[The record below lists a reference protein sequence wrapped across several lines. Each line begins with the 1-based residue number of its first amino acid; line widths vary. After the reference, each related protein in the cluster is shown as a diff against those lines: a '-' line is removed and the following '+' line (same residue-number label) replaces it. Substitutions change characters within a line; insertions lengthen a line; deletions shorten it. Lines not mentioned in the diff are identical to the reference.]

1 MGGPSLLPYLGSLG
15 TGVMKGVLGAGLSSA
30 SVFGSWQATTAGLT
44 PEGLE
49 RQVREGVINSKGND
63 YELGQFS
70 RQIRDV
76 GMSLT
81 DFRTKVQQV
90 STGLGT
96 SVAEHTRF
104 MTSSMREL
112 QGFTDSISA
121 STRVVRSQVSA
132 GDTIASARMTGMN
145 LNQYG
150 QVVDALRGSGLVG
163 TFGRGQGYGATEIGF
178 NRNFGAAIGQG
189 QFGALR
195 DQALQNAASSALG
208 QVASGGRNI
217 SIGNAIDTQTSIFQ
231 ASQGM
236 GQLNNQ
242 RDASMIG
249 FGTQAIQKFDASLV
263 SRGAIGSTQL
273 PGMMVAGYDSA
284 RQGLLQRTNSELESV
299 EKQLQGP
306 FRDSAEDQAAKEEL
320 EARKSKLI
328 DQQKTYS
335 APTSPMSIN
344 RALRGG
350 DPNLRNEMIATM
362 VKSFTGKDDKGI
374 IDDSLENDM
383 VYGIVAQ
390 QMGVE
395 TGAAGVEQILK
406 ARAATN
412 SPEAQRAR
420 QRTLNN
426 NLNQFTSVFESKDTN
441 PQEQREKGMQLQ
453 KSLIPILSS
462 SNEGKAFDE
471 ELAGWVNNQGIF
483 KNQKVQDEL
492 ITQLGAVRT
501 GAGKGDDE
509 NTIRQA
515 QAEKIHAF
523 IRSRVIDPFT
533 GNQRT
538 GADQEIFSDRV
549 GKNQLTSP
557 MVEGGELTRANE
569 MLGSAITSITSTFQT
584 GADSLSSAIAK
595 LYTAI
600 SLGQPIDKPLASL
613 AGAATN
619 TALAG
624 PIILGKGITDAASA
638 GIGNLVTPAKAII
651 DIAGAAIGG
660 GAQAFD
666 AGTLPQARTAMIAP
680 PIEARAFGGPVYRG
694 MRASM
699 QTGEALISQHNSW
712 GMTSTLDQEHP
723 FIPQYD
729 SYVVSA
735 KDLKDSMSKVP
746 LQSNE
751 VDFVNRQ
758 PEGIEFFKERAMQA
772 SAASGKYGPGTVDP
786 RLLFALMKE
795 ESHFDVNA
803 ENAKS
808 SATGLFQI
816 LAPSKSKED
825 RNPFHNPFFN
835 ADIAGKMIAEKINMF
850 DKVTYDENGNEQL
863 IRSTVYNQG
872 MISGKQRS
880 FDAIDKTLLLWHGSY
895 AKPGQPGFSDD
906 DPEST
911 LDWLDRVRT
920 AYTLEGGKPRDF
932 TGTSVTKDDLYVIS
946 DLAQKAAGGEVLG
959 RSPVIVGEKGPE
971 VYMPGGSGRIL
982 PNDFL
987 NSLNNDRGQS
997 QQSISHKMTI
1007 EFVNSSGDSLG
1018 STEVDLMA
1026 AISHYAI
1033 LNPSKQIV
1041 RAT

>member
-70 RQIRDV
+70 RQIRDI

-231 ASQGM
+231 ASLGM

-306 FRDSAEDQAAKEEL
+306 FLNNAEDQAAKEEL

-335 APTSPMSIN
+335 ASTSPMSIN

-426 NLNQFTSVFESKDTN
+426 NLNQFTSVFESNDTN

-471 ELAGWVNNQGIF
+471 ELAGWVNSQGIF

-492 ITQLGAVRT
+492 ITQLGAVR
-501 GAGKGDDE
+501 GALAGKDE

-515 QAEKIHAF
+515 QAGKIHEF
-523 IRSRVIDPFT
+523 IRSRVIDPS

-538 GADQEIFSDRV
+538 GTDQDIFSDRV

-613 AGAATN
+613 AGAAVN
-619 TALAG
+619 TAITG

-638 GIGNLVTPAKAII
+638 GIGNLVNPAKAIS
-651 DIAGAAIGG
+651 DIAAAAIGG
-660 GAQAFD
+660 GAKAFD
-666 AGTLPQARTAMIAP
+666 AGTLPQARTAMIVP

-699 QTGEALISQHNSW
+699 QTGEALVSQDNSW

-735 KDLKDSMSKVP
+735 KDLKDSMNKVP

-751 VDFVNRQ
+751 VDFVNRH

-803 ENAKS
+803 ENPAS

-825 RNPFHNPFFN
+825 RNPFHNPVFS

-872 MISGKQRS
+872 MIAGKQRS
-880 FDAIDKTLLLWHGSY
+880 FDVIDKTLLLWHGSY
-895 AKPGQPGFSDD
+895 AKSGTPGFSDNN
-906 DPEST
+906 PEST
-911 LDWLDRVRT
+911 LDWLDRVRE
-920 AYTLEGGKPRDF
+920 AYALEGGKPRDF
-932 TGTSVTKDDLYVIS
+932 TGTSVTKNDLYVIS

-971 VYMPGGSGRIL
+971 VYVPGGNGRIL

-987 NSLNNDRGQS
+987 NGLNNDRGQS

>member
-70 RQIRDV
+70 RQIRDI

-299 EKQLQGP
+299 EKQLQRP
-306 FRDSAEDQAAKEEL
+306 FGANAEDQAAKEEL

-406 ARAATN
+406 ARAATD

-426 NLNQFTSVFESKDTN
+426 NLNQFTSVFESKDTD

-483 KNQKVQDEL
+483 KNQKVQDDL
-492 ITQLGAVRT
+492 ITQLGEVRRT
-501 GAGKGDDE
+501 AGAGDDE

-515 QAEKIHAF
+515 QAKKIHEF
-523 IRSRVIDPFT
+523 IRDRVIDPS

-538 GADQEIFSDRV
+538 GADQNIFPDRV

-613 AGAATN
+613 AGAAVN
-619 TALAG
+619 TAITG
-624 PIILGKGITDAASA
+624 PIILGKGITEAASA
-638 GIGNLVTPAKAII
+638 GIGNLVTPAQAII
-651 DIAGAAIGG
+651 DIAGAAIT
-660 GAQAFD
+660 GASRAFD
-666 AGTLPQARTAMIAP
+666 AGTLPQPRGMVAP

-850 DKVTYDENGNEQL
+850 DKVTYDENGEEQL

-895 AKPGQPGFSDD
+895 AKPGQPGFSDEN
-906 DPEST
+906 PEST
-911 LDWLDRVRT
+911 LDWLDRVRE

-971 VYMPGGSGRIL
+971 VYVPGGSGRIL

-987 NSLNNDRGQS
+987 NSLNNDSGQS

>member
-284 RQGLLQRTNSELESV
+284 RQGLLQRTNRELESV
-299 EKQLQGP
+299 EKQLGGS
-306 FRDSAEDQAAKEEL
+306 FGSSAEDQAIKEEL

-374 IDDSLENDM
+374 LDDSLENDM

-441 PQEQREKGMQLQ
+441 PQEQKEKGMQLQ

-471 ELAGWVNNQGIF
+471 ELAGWVNSQGIF

-492 ITQLGAVRT
+492 ITQLGSVRT
-501 GAGKGDDE
+501 AGVGKGDNED
-509 NTIRQA
+509 TIRQA
-515 QAEKIHAF
+515 QAGKIHEF
-523 IRSRVIDPFT
+523 IRSRVIDPS

-538 GADQEIFSDRV
+538 GTDQEIFSDRI

-600 SLGQPIDKPLASL
+600 SLGQPIDKPLASI
-613 AGAATN
+613 AGAVTN
-619 TALAG
+619 TALTG
-624 PIILGKGITDAASA
+624 PIILGKGITDVVSA
-638 GIGNLVTPAKAII
+638 GIAAATIAGKGIE
-651 DIAGAAIGG
+651 DIASTAIT
-660 GAQAFD
+660 ATSKAFD
-666 AGTLPQARTAMIAP
+666 AGTLPQARTAMIVP

-694 MRASM
+694 IRASM
-699 QTGEALISQHNSW
+699 QTGEALVSQDNSW
-712 GMTSTLDQEHP
+712 GMTSTLDQEHS

-751 VDFVNRQ
+751 ADFVSRQ

-803 ENAKS
+803 ENADS

-825 RNPFHNPFFN
+825 RNPFHNPVFS

-880 FDAIDKTLLLWHGSY
+880 FDVIDKTLLLWHGSY
-895 AKPGQPGFSDD
+895 AKSGTPGFSDQN
-906 DPEST
+906 PEST
-911 LDWLDRVRT
+911 LAWLDRIRD

-932 TGTSVTKDDLYVIS
+932 IGTSVTKDDLYVIS

-971 VYMPGGSGRIL
+971 VYVPGGSGRIL